1 MVLHRGVRF
10 AFATMTAIGYGDIA
24 LSNAIGHVPAA
35 PFAVFG
41 IGMSGLFTAAVAS
54 HLTRERNPGGS
65 GGCGC
70 ARRGA
75 GRRRPG
81 RVRGAVARS
90 AAPGRAPR

>member
-10 AFATMTAIGYGDIA
+10 AFATMTAIGYGDIT
-24 LSNAIGHVPAA
+24 P

-41 IGMSGLFTAAVAS
+41 IGMSGLFTAAVAL

-65 GGCGC
+65 GGCAC
-70 ARRGA
+70 RGA
-75 GRRRPG
+75 GRQRPG

-90 AAPGRAPR
+90 AAPGRVPR